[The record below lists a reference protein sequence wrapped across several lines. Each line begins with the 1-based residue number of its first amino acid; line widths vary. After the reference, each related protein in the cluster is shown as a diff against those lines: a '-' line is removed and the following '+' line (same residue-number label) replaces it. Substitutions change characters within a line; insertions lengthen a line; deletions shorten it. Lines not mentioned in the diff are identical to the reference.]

1 MAFIDDASLAAA
13 WFLPD
18 EARAASSALA
28 RRAADQPCRVPSLF
42 LHEMRNLLLLALR
55 RGRLAEDVLFD
66 LIDKLGQM
74 SWRDCG
80 PGDGAQ
86 IARLAIRH
94 GLTAYDAA
102 YLALAL
108 SERLP
113 LATLDKKLAA
123 AARAEKF
130 ALLGPFATP

>member
-1 MAFIDDASLAAA
+1 MAFVVDASLAAA

-18 EARAASSALA
+18 EASVASTALA
-28 RRAADQPCRVPSLF
+28 RRAADEACCVPSLF

-55 RGRLAEDVLFD
+55 RGRLVEDILFD
-66 LIDKLGQM
+66 LLDKLGQM
-74 SWRDCG
+74 PWRDRG

-86 IARLAIRH
+86 IARLAIKH

-102 YLALAL
+102 YLALAMT
-108 SERLP
+108 ERLP

-123 AARAEKF
+123 AARAEQIEV
-130 ALLGPFATP
+130 LGPLNPS